1 MPSTPPTRACAGWT
15 GSGRAGAGVLIATR
29 EAEAP
34 VFIAPPP
41 NVADSEVDLIM
52 RALDRALA
60 VTDAALSEH
69 HEP

>member
-1 MPSTPPTRACAGWT
+1 
-15 GSGRAGAGVLIATR
+15 VLIATR

-34 VFIAPPP
+34 VFIAPPL

>member
-1 MPSTPPTRACAGWT
+1 LVTWEPYAENQRRRSL
-15 GSGRAGAGVLIATR
+15 VL
-29 EAEAP
+29 
-34 VFIAPPP
+34 
-41 NVADSEVDLIM
+41 LM